1 MTPFGTIMK
10 GTAES
15 TETQSTSGQMSEF
28 EKYLM
33 DQHQKSATK
42 KKTVKKKHSVPLGK
56 SKSSVDLH
64 QEEPVVKK
72 SKLEKSQSADEL
84 RKEYHSL
91 SHMTP
96 KQKRMSNRFDEKDKR
111 QYVPNEKDFS
121 NYKQRN
127 RRFKLKHQWTG
138 DPDISDYSEGEEGF
152 DPNDEEWRPDGDDY
166 LDKEEG
172 GPYGNGKFYSVAV
185 TYEKRIFV
193 CFLR

>member
-72 SKLEKSQSADEL
+72 SKLENPKVLTNCGKSIIL
-84 RKEYHSL
+84 Y
-91 SHMTP
+91 P
-96 KQKRMSNRFDEKDKR
+96 
-111 QYVPNEKDFS
+111 
-121 NYKQRN
+121 
-127 RRFKLKHQWTG
+127 
-138 DPDISDYSEGEEGF
+138 I
-152 DPNDEEWRPDGDDY
+152 
-166 LDKEEG
+166 
-172 GPYGNGKFYSVAV
+172 
-185 TYEKRIFV
+185 
-193 CFLR
+193 

>member
-42 KKTVKKKHSVPLGK
+42 KKTVKKKRSVPLGK

-72 SKLEKSQSADEL
+72 SRHEKSRSADEL
-84 RKEYHSL
+84 REEYHSL

-96 KQKRMSNRFDEKDKR
+96 KQKRMSNRFDEKDNR

-172 GPYGNGKFYSVAV
+172 GPYGNGKFYSVAG
-185 TYEKRIFV
+185 T
-193 CFLR
+193 